1 MLIENFCCLFSL
13 LFNHFSS
20 IGYGKILVHYC
31 LKKDL
36 NYGYYGLFGLFFLII
51 YSYISNLFYQNILFN
66 NLLILIVGLFSYA
79 FFKITK
85 SKVINC
91 VVIFSLLFVSI
102 LIFKTH
108 DDFPYYHFPYTYYLT
123 PTKLMLVL

>member
-1 MLIENFCCLFSL
+1 MLIENFL
-13 LFNHFSS
+13 LVYLVYFLIIFSS

-51 YSYISNLFYQNILFN
+51 FSYISNFFYQHSLFHNI
-66 NLLILIVGLFSYA
+66 LILIVGLFSYA
-79 FFKITK
+79 FIKKTK

-91 VVIFSLLFVSI
+91 VTIFSL
-102 LIFKTH
+102 
-108 DDFPYYHFPYTYYLT
+108 
-123 PTKLMLVL
+123 